1 MWGVPGARAAGLISY
16 LFQSCANNTAQTNT
30 QTIVKNFQGGHQAKA
45 VCTRV
50 NKSLQTFA

>member
-1 MWGVPGARAAGLISY
+1 MWGVPGATAAGLISY
-16 LFQSCANNTAQTNT
+16 LFQSCANNTAQLILKLLSKTFRGDIKQN
-30 QTIVKNFQGGHQAKA
+30 A

>member
-1 MWGVPGARAAGLISY
+1 MWGVPGATAAGLISY